1 MSIEAVQYINV
12 DRPGFVWKAKMHAAP
27 LVNMVGRYPSAALND
42 YIKWEEIDE
51 HSARAAMTW
60 QGVSGSMV
68 FTFMTMVIW
77 SAI

>member
-1 MSIEAVQYINV
+1 MEGKNARSPFGY
-12 DRPGFVWKAKMHAAP
+12 
-27 LVNMVGRYPSAALND
+27 MVGRYPSAALND

-77 SAI
+77 SAM